1 MGRRAAKID
10 ANHAEV
16 VSALRKC
23 GWFVKSTAA
32 MGDGFP
38 DAICCRGDVLRLVEI
53 KGAKGTLTPKQKM
66 FHAAWPVTILR
77 SIDDALELR

>member
-1 MGRRAAKID
+1 MTRRAAKID
-10 ANHAEV
+10 ANHSEI

-38 DAICCRGDVLRLVEI
+38 DAIVLRYDVLRLVEI
-53 KGAKGTLTPKQKM
+53 KGAKGTLTAKQKM
-66 FHAAWPVTILR
+66 FHAIWPVTILR
-77 SIDDALELR
+77 SVQDAVELR